1 MFFETDDNSFVKDV
15 DFLEEIGTLY
25 DLLIYLLGNST
36 RITTSTQVQL
46 DFFKAI
52 TVLKKIISS
61 MKTDITDKSEE
72 EKKKIFAKQENVLS
86 NAEMLLEKRNELIK
100 QFSKNNIISKADK
113 FYGALKKSEES
124 ISEKSE

>member
-61 MKTDITDKSEE
+61 MTLQIKV
-72 EKKKIFAKQENVLS
+72 KKKKRKF
-86 NAEMLLEKRNELIK
+86 LLN
-100 QFSKNNIISKADK
+100 
-113 FYGALKKSEES
+113 KKMF
-124 ISEKSE
+124 

>member
-1 MFFETDDNSFVKDV
+1 MFFEIDNNSFVKDV

-61 MKTDITDKSEE
+61 MKTDIADKSEE
-72 EKKKIFAKQENVLS
+72 EKKKIFAKQENFLS
-86 NAEMLLEKRNELIK
+86 NAEILLEKRNELIK
-100 QFSKNNIISKADK
+100 QFSKNNN
-113 FYGALKKSEES
+113 LKG
-124 ISEKSE
+124 